1 MDRFGNDWSYDT
13 LIRCRKFYTSYQN
26 AEIVATPLPQLKNMD
41 ETTINNDDANVYATQ
56 YQLYLPDKAL
66 LQAKVKEWIDEFKE
80 EDF

>member
-1 MDRFGNDWSYDT
+1 
-13 LIRCRKFYTSYQN
+13 
-26 AEIVATPLPQLKNMD
+26 MD